1 MNFEI
6 KTKIL
11 STFLVVFFV
20 KLTLAYNVNIQQLK
34 SEYEEKFEKT
44 PSFYTLEKLIEIYLI
59 DSKYKDAEN
68 LLINFDLTNLS
79 SENLADYYLLLAK
92 TYKYQIKNDLAILN
106 YNTCSKFLYKINS
119 KEKIINYT
127 IELLEFYRKTADF
140 DRAFKLIDE
149 LIYSYNIESIK
160 NDTILNFFYN
170 RYAAVLNERSRGK
183 ESIPISLKAI
193 ELAKKI
199 NNIYAEAISYNELGF
214 TYKNML
220 NNKKSIE
227 YYEKAYKL
235 WMHIGC
241 FRDAIHAK
249 YNKNIVISHNE
260 LLPYIEQIKSNKNLI
275 KLIDSLKV
283 DYPTSPIF
291 TLIEFHLVNLKKWEL
306 AYLYRVKSDSAA
318 LEEQKNANYKILND
332 LKEKYENEQLNER
345 NKSIKKLALERKE
358 KLKLAE
364 TRFWWIF
371 LFSTFTIL
379 LSLILFIL
387 WRKNKI
393 QNKKLIEQNKQKTYL
408 IQEIHHRVKNNLQFV
423 KSILTFQES
432 LNELTANETIEDI
445 NRRIDAMS
453 MVHEMLYSD
462 NESLELSIKEY
473 VERLL
478 TISHSL
484 YNSKKELK
492 FKIEIDEI
500 FLPLE
505 QLVAIGVIISE
516 LLANSAKHV
525 FNKTEHP
532 EFFVKIKKQDDFL
545 FAIIS
550 DNGVES
556 EFQRHDKR
564 FKLGMKLIEIFIKQ
578 LNAEMILNNTIGYKM
593 SFKFKLTSL

>member
-1 MNFEI
+1 MKKNILLFLIFLLSFNFHYA
-6 KTKIL
+6 L
-11 STFLVVFFV
+11 
-20 KLTLAYNVNIQQLK
+20 NIDIHQLK
-34 SEYEEKFEKT
+34 SEYEEKYSKNQ
-44 PSFYTLEKLIEIYLI
+44 SFSNLKKLIETNLV
-59 DSKYKDAEN
+59 DSKYKEAEKI
-68 LLINFDLTNLS
+68 LTNFDLSKLNKES
-79 SENLADYYLLLAK
+79 LADYYLLLAK

-106 YNTCSKFLYKINS
+106 YNKCSILLKKINS
-119 KEKIINYT
+119 QEKKINYT

-149 LIYSYNIESIK
+149 LIYSFKIESVK

-193 ELAKKI
+193 ELAKKTK
-199 NNIYAEAISYNELGF
+199 NIYAEATSYNELGF
-214 TYKNML
+214 TYKNLL
-220 NNKKSIE
+220 NNTKSIE
-227 YYEKAYKL
+227 YYEKAYNL
-235 WMHIGC
+235 WMSIGC

-260 LLPYIEQIKSNKNLI
+260 LLPYIDQIELNENLI

-283 DYPTSPIF
+283 DYPKSPIY
-291 TLIEFHLVNLKKWEL
+291 TLIEFHFVNLKKWEL
-306 AYLYRVKSDSAA
+306 AYKYRLFADTASKRE
-318 LEEQKNANYKILND
+318 LENANYKIFND
-332 LKEKYENEQLNER
+332 LKEKYENEKLSER
-345 NKSIKKLALERKE
+345 NKSIKKIAFERKE

-371 LFSTFTIL
+371 SFSAFTVL

-393 QNKKLIEQNKQKTYL
+393 QNKKLIEQNIQKSYL

-462 NESLELSIKEY
+462 NESLELSVKEY
-473 VERLL
+473 LERLL
-478 TISHSL
+478 TFSHSL

-492 FKIEIDEI
+492 FMIEIDEI

-505 QLVAIGVIISE
+505 HLVSIGVIVSE

-525 FNKTEHP
+525 FNKSDYP
-532 EFFVKIKKQDDFL
+532 EFIVKINRKNDSL
-545 FAIIS
+545 VAIIS
-550 DNGVES
+550 DNGTELATQI
-556 EFQRHDKR
+556 EDKR
-564 FKLGMKLIEIFIKQ
+564 FKLGMKLIEIFLKQ
-578 LNAEMILNNTIGYKM
+578 LNAEMTLDKTNGYKM
-593 SFKFKLTSL
+593 SFNFKLTST